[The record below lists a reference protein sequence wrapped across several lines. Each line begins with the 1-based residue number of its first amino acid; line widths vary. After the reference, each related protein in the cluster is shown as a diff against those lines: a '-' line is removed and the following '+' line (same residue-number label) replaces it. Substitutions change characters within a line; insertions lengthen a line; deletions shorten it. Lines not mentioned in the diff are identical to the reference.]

1 MAIEIITQNIKDK
14 IDTLI
19 IDDVVIDFYSDY
31 FVLNEKT
38 YTVEPVRSAI
48 GIMEDLNA
56 LSTFVV
62 PRLFLN
68 FKFIKADDF
77 RKLLSAINNN
87 EVYITYYDLDS
98 GNVYKRPFYL
108 KPYSRA
114 SIYKKVNENGDA
126 IFNGIKNLDL
136 EFVATLRDLEEI
148 ASEG

>member
-38 YTVEPVRSAI
+38 YTVEPVRSAN

-108 KPYSRA
+108 KPYSKA
-114 SIYKKVNENGDA
+114 NIYKKVDENGA
-126 IFNGIKNLDL
+126 IFKGVRNLDL
-136 EFVATLRDLEEI
+136 EFVATLRDLEETS
-148 ASEG
+148 SEE

>member
-1 MAIEIITQNIKDK
+1 MAIEIVTQDVKDRL
-14 IDTLI
+14 DTLI
-19 IDDVVIDFYSDY
+19 INDIVIDFYSDY

-38 YTVEPVRSAI
+38 YPVEPVRSAN

-68 FKFIKADDF
+68 FKFIEIENF
-77 RKLLSAINNN
+77 RKLLRAINNN
-87 EVYITYYDLDS
+87 EMYITYYDLDS
-98 GNVYKRPFYL
+98 GNMYKRPFYL